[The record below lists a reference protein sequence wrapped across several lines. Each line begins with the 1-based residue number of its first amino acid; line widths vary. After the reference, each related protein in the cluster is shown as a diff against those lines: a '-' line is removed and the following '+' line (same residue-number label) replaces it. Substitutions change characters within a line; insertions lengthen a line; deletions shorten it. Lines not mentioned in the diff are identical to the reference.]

1 VVRNELSMGFELP
14 RLTVDMAGCPN
25 CRHCWL
31 GAHRDGN
38 MTVKDFHDLRCG
50 GTSREALQQRRPDLP
65 LYGEENSGELSY
77 DRGDGH
83 FGWRS

>member
-1 VVRNELSMGFELP
+1 
-14 RLTVDMAGCPN
+14 
-25 CRHCWL
+25 
-31 GAHRDGN
+31 